1 MSCDL
6 RNGKQR
12 QRAESNGT
20 GDGRRHPGGITEGHF
35 SNDNRAGG
43 GFGET
48 SNFGP
53 SLFKTGPVDPL
64 LVPPGSVRAF
74 QRFIPAVLLRAWGLS
89 ILVTVGFITQ
99 IGKLPSHHKMF
110 LCRVLR
116 SHQKFNPWEGRI
128 YL

>member
-1 MSCDL
+1 MSCGSA
-6 RNGKQR
+6 NGKER

-64 LVPPGSVRAF
+64 LVLPGFFPSLPAIHTGCASPGVGLVDTRDC
-74 QRFIPAVLLRAWGLS
+74 RFYYTKW
-89 ILVTVGFITQ
+89 
-99 IGKLPSHHKMF
+99 
-110 LCRVLR
+110 
-116 SHQKFNPWEGRI
+116 
-128 YL
+128 

>member
-1 MSCDL
+1 MSCGSA
-6 RNGKQR
+6 NGKER

-64 LVPPGSVRAF
+64 LVLPGSVRASSDSYRLCF
-74 QRFIPAVLLRAWGLS
+74 SEHGAFHLR
-89 ILVTVGFITQ
+89 VTVGFIT
-99 IGKLPSHHKMF
+99 
-110 LCRVLR
+110 
-116 SHQKFNPWEGRI
+116 
-128 YL
+128 